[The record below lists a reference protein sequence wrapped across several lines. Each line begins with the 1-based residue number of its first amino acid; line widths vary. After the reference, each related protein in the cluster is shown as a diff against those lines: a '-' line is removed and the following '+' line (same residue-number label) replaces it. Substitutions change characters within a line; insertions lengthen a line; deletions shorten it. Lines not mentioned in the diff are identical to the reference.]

1 MTSEYLNTLIKQV
14 PLKTKINTILLY
26 HLMDLMVETGLRD
39 DKEWNDEDPN
49 DVYLIGVL
57 TNYTR
62 GITTD
67 VMKEVEEKPGK

>member
-1 MTSEYLNTLIKQV
+1 
-14 PLKTKINTILLY
+14 
-26 HLMDLMVETGLRD
+26 MVETGLRD